1 MSAVE
6 KWAKNLA
13 GRFIDRDYA
22 PPQQPFQCHDIW
34 LAYLVDVLGGELGDG
49 HAPGA
54 EGFTIEVWR
63 QFPKHRP
70 RLAKLL
76 KKHTGSKGIKAGDVV
91 FWPTGA
97 RNHPYSH
104 VVVALGPVGADG
116 TFRCITQN
124 PGRAEITRLSARDVA
139 GYLRPIPA
147 KPVKPAPP
155 APKPAPPIEEDEETM
170 FYIRLNAQTTV
181 YAYSPLTGKKRA
193 LKTVE
198 WNAIKR
204 AAAAGGGAVPVVNL
218 TADEAKHFG
227 IAKPAR

>member
-1 MSAVE
+1 MSSQLE
-6 KWAKNLA
+6 KWAAGLA

-34 LAYLVDVLGGELGDG
+34 LAYLVDVLGGKLGDG

-70 RLAKLL
+70 GLAKLL

-104 VVVALGPVGADG
+104 VVVALGPVAKDG
-116 TFRCITQN
+116 TFRCLTQN
-124 PGRAEITRLSARDVA
+124 PGRAQITRLSATDVA
-139 GYLRPIPA
+139 GYLRPIP
-147 KPVKPAPP
+147 
-155 APKPAPPIEEDEETM
+155 PKPAPPKPIEETEETM
-170 FYIRLNAQTTV
+170 IYIRLSSQTTV
-181 YAYSPLTGKKRA
+181 YAYSPLTGKKRS

-198 WNAIKR
+198 WEVIKR
-204 AAAAGGGAVPVVNL
+204 AHAAGGTTVPVVNV
-218 TADEAKHFG
+218 TATEAKHFG
-227 IAKPAR
+227 ISK